1 MAGEGQAIVSDLVSF
16 KSLSLLTDFT
26 VRIDADSIIRQASAP
41 SQEFLELATSPVGE
55 ALRFFIQPE
64 DMSIFTAA
72 KDKAALAGEKQSF
85 VCRLLR
91 QRVLPVWVDCH
102 ILRLEGRDEY
112 VFVAYDASHWKENEA
127 RLAHLSTHDAL
138 TGLPGRGLLSDRI
151 SVGINTAS
159 RGNNNLVILF
169 LNLNGIKKIND
180 SLGYEIGDHL
190 IKAVA
195 ERLQVIIRRSDT
207 MARIGGDEFV
217 LVMMIADWRKD
228 IDLVI
233 KKVLATVQRP
243 FQIEGRNIYV
253 SIGLGIAA
261 YPDHGSDPGI
271 LLGHAE
277 TAMYS
282 AKTYGKNHWEIYDQQ
297 LDGGDKGNLSLESA
311 MHEGIKNGEFLL
323 HYQPVFCMQT
333 GTLKGAEALM
343 RWDRPGQGLVSPAR
357 FIPLAESS
365 GLVEMLG
372 AWALRTA
379 CHQAKLWQTAGIP
392 DFYMSVNVSPRQFRQ
407 EGFNN
412 LVNKA
417 LEESQLAPSSL
428 MLEITEGVLMHDPEE
443 SGAILHGLRAAGVK
457 IAIDDFGT
465 GYSSLA
471 YLKKL
476 PLSVLKIDKSFVDDV
491 PQGTEDVAIVL
502 AILGLAAGLELLV
515 VAEGVETAE
524 QLEFL
529 KSKGCDL
536 VQGYLTGR
544 PMDAAAFQE
553 KLVP

>member
-1 MAGEGQAIVSDLVSF
+1 MNDLVSF

-26 VRIDADSIIRQASAP
+26 VRIDAGNIIRQASTP
-41 SQEFLELATSPVGE
+41 SQEFLELTTSPVGE

-72 KDKAALAGEKQSF
+72 KDKAVLTGEKQSF

-102 ILRLEGRDEY
+102 ILHLEERDEY

-127 RLAHLSTHDAL
+127 RLAHLSTHDTL
-138 TGLPGRGLLSDRI
+138 TGLPGRGLLNDRI

-159 RGNNNLVILF
+159 RGNNNLVVLF
-169 LNLNGIKKIND
+169 LNLNGFKKIND
-180 SLGYEIGDHL
+180 SLGYAIGDQL
-190 IKAVA
+190 IKVVA

-207 MARIGGDEFV
+207 LARIGGDEFV
-217 LVMMIADWRKD
+217 MVMMISNWRKD

-233 KKVLATVQRP
+233 KKILATVQRP
-243 FQIEGRNIYV
+243 FQIAGHNVYI
-253 SIGLGIAA
+253 SIGLGVAA
-261 YPDHGSDPGI
+261 YPEHGDDPGV
-271 LLGHAE
+271 LLRQAE
-277 TAMYS
+277 AAMYS
-282 AKTYGKNHWEIYDQQ
+282 AKTYGKNRWEIYDQQ
-297 LDGGDKGNLSLESA
+297 LDGDSKGNLSLESA

-333 GTLKGAEALM
+333 GMLKGAEALM

-379 CHQAKLWQTAGIP
+379 CHQAKLWQTEVA
-392 DFYMSVNVSPRQFRQ
+392 DFYISVNVSPRQFRQ

-417 LEESQLAPSSL
+417 LDESQLAPSSL

-443 SGAILHGLRAAGVK
+443 SGAILRGLRDAGVK

-491 PQGTEDVAIVL
+491 PQGAEDVAIVL

-524 QLEFL
+524 QMEFL

-536 VQGYLTGR
+536 VQGYFTGR
-544 PMDAAAFQE
+544 PMDVADFQE
-553 KLVP
+553 KLIP

>member
-1 MAGEGQAIVSDLVSF
+1 MDDTFPF

-26 VRIDADSIIRQASAP
+26 VRIGADNIILQASAP
-41 SQEFLELATSPVGE
+41 SQEFLELSTSPVGE
-55 ALRFFIQPE
+55 VIRYLIQPE
-64 DMSIFTAA
+64 DMPIFTEV
-72 KDKAALAGEKQSF
+72 KSKAMLTGKKHSF

-102 ILRLEGRDEY
+102 ILHLKECNEY
-112 VFVAYDASHWKENEA
+112 VFTAFDASHWKENEA
-127 RLAHLSTHDAL
+127 RLAHLSTHDTL
-138 TGLPGRGLLSDRI
+138 TGLPGKGLLVDRI
-151 SVGINTAS
+151 SIGIGTA
-159 RGNNNLVILF
+159 RREDKNLALLLV
-169 LNLNGIKKIND
+169 NLNGFKKIND
-180 SLGYEIGDHL
+180 SLGHKIGDEL

-195 ERLQVIIRRSDT
+195 GRFQVATRRNDT
-207 MARIGGDEFV
+207 LARIGGDEFV
-217 LVMMIADWRKD
+217 LVMMVSNWQKD
-228 IDLVI
+228 IDLVVRKI
-233 KKVLATVQRP
+233 LATVQRP
-243 FQIEGRNIYV
+243 VQIDGHNIYV
-253 SIGLGIAA
+253 SISMGAA
-261 YPDHGSDPGI
+261 IFPDHGDDPG
-271 LLGHAE
+271 LLLRHAE

-282 AKTYGKNHWEIYDQQ
+282 AKTQGKNRCEIYNQQ
-297 LDGGDKGNLSLESA
+297 LDDRDKGNLSLESA

-333 GTLKGAEALM
+333 GVLKGAEALM

-365 GLVEMLG
+365 GLVEILG

-392 DFYMSVNVSPRQFRQ
+392 DFYISVNVSPRQFRQ
-407 EGFNN
+407 EGFSN

-428 MLEITEGVLMHDPEE
+428 MLEITEGVLMQDPEE
-443 SGAILHGLRAAGVK
+443 SGAILRGLRDAGVK

-476 PLSVLKIDKSFVDDV
+476 PLTVLKIDKSFVDDV
-491 PQGTEDVAIVL
+491 PQGSEDVAIVL
-502 AILGLAAGLELLV
+502 AILGLASGLELLV
-515 VAEGVETAE
+515 VAEGVETEE

-529 KSKGCDL
+529 KSKGCNL

-544 PMDAAAFQE
+544 PMAVAIFQE
-553 KLVP
+553 KLILCQR

>member
-1 MAGEGQAIVSDLVSF
+1 MNDLVSF

-26 VRIDADSIIRQASAP
+26 VRIDADNIIRQASAP
-41 SQEFLELATSPVGE
+41 SQEFLELTTSPVGE

-72 KDKAALAGEKQSF
+72 KDKAALTAEKQSF
-85 VCRLLR
+85 VFRLLR
-91 QRVLPVWVDCH
+91 QRALPVWVDCH
-102 ILRLEGRDEY
+102 ILHLEEQDEY

-127 RLAHLSTHDAL
+127 RLAHLSTHDTL
-138 TGLPGRGLLSDRI
+138 TGLPGRGLLNDRI

-169 LNLNGIKKIND
+169 LSLNGFKKIND
-180 SLGYEIGDHL
+180 SLGYAIGDLL

-195 ERLQVIIRRSDT
+195 ERLQVVIRRSDT
-207 MARIGGDEFV
+207 LARIGGDEFV
-217 LVMMIADWRKD
+217 LVMMISDWHKD

-233 KKVLATVQRP
+233 KKILATVQRP
-243 FQIEGRNIYV
+243 FQIKGHNIYI
-253 SIGLGIAA
+253 SIGLGVAA
-261 YPDHGSDPGI
+261 YPEHGDDPGV
-271 LLGHAE
+271 LLRQAE

-282 AKTYGKNHWEIYDQQ
+282 AKTYGKNRWEIYDQQ
-297 LDGGDKGNLSLESA
+297 LDSDGKSNLPLESA

-323 HYQPVFCMQT
+323 YYQPVFCMQT
-333 GTLKGAEALM
+333 GALKGAEALM
-343 RWDRPGQGLVSPAR
+343 RWDRPGEGLVSPAR

-379 CHQAKLWQTAGIP
+379 CHQAKLWQAGVA
-392 DFYMSVNVSPRQFRQ
+392 DFYISVNVSPRQFRQ

-443 SGAILHGLRAAGVK
+443 SGAILRGLRDAGVK

-529 KSKGCDL
+529 KSRGCDL

-544 PMDAAAFQE
+544 PMDAATFQE
-553 KLVP
+553 KLIP